1 MPTHV
6 DDAVVYRADPAAP
19 KKRWTGGPLAEADQV
34 AVLDDQPKVSQPFR
48 FAGGSTINDFV
59 PGSIYWLLGTASD
72 GKRVWMLTLKEVRPA
87 GRDVMLVCNSS

>member
-6 DDAVVYRADPAAP
+6 VDATVYRADPTGP
-19 KKRWTGGPLAEADQV
+19 KKRWIGGPIAEADQV

-59 PGSIYWLLGTASD
+59 PGNIYWLLGVATD
-72 GKRVWMLTLKEVRPA
+72 GRRAWMLTLQEVRPA
-87 GRDVMLVCNSS
+87 GRDVMLVCKAS